1 MRVSEGVE
9 EGHCAMVTGIGGMGW
24 GEVSIVVLA
33 LLGVVLDRLV
43 ILGSLRFDLLV
54 IALD

>member
-1 MRVSEGVE
+1 
-9 EGHCAMVTGIGGMGW
+9 MVTGIGGMGW